1 MRRSDRSSFELCL
14 AFLIVG
20 AFIYLFVNP
29 MIAIVVIVCAVP
41 FGVIYLYHQWTPKTS
56 EDDTVPGTLPTPS
69 ASQEQLE
76 EVRPSAE
83 PVSTAASRAEGDTR
97 HPDISARAL
106 PSRSATATQAEKGR
120 DSVENLQAR
129 INELEERVR
138 WLRERLAAGPT
149 TETTTAA
156 QTEPSGKSPR
166 TSSTEGAEELSERAL
181 QQLLEALDEKLA
193 KGTISQQLYQRLRDK
208 YLARLSRARN
218 KREAAPGAVSSK
230 PRRRR

>member
-1 MRRSDRSSFELCL
+1 MNP
-14 AFLIVG
+14 LIG
-20 AFIYLFVNP
+20 L
-29 MIAIVVIVCAVP
+29 VIFACAVS
-41 FGVIYLYHQWTPKTS
+41 FGVMYLYRRRTPKTIE
-56 EDDTVPGTLPTPS
+56 EDTIPGTLFAPS

-76 EVRPSAE
+76 EVEPSAE
-83 PVSTAASRAEGDTR
+83 TMSTAASKAEGDTR
-97 HPDISARAL
+97 RPNIAARPL
-106 PSRSATATQAEKGR
+106 PSQSAPATQAEKGR

-129 INELEERVR
+129 ISELEERVR

-156 QTEPSGKSPR
+156 HAEPNGKSPR
-166 TSSTEGAEELSERAL
+166 TSTAEGAEELSERAL

-208 YLARLSRARN
+208 YLARLSRARD
-218 KREAAPGAVSSK
+218 KREAAPEAVSSK

>member
-1 MRRSDRSSFELCL
+1 MSP
-14 AFLIVG
+14 I
-20 AFIYLFVNP
+20 
-29 MIAIVVIVCAVP
+29 IAMVVFACAVP
-41 FGVIYLYHQWTPKTS
+41 VGVIYLYRQRTPKTM
-56 EDDTVPGTLPTPS
+56 EEDTVPGTLFASS

-76 EVRPSAE
+76 EVRSSAE
-83 PVSTAASRAEGDTR
+83 TVSTAASRAEGDTR
-97 HPDISARAL
+97 RPDISARPL
-106 PSRSATATQAEKGR
+106 PSQSATATQAEKGR

-129 INELEERVR
+129 ISELEERVR

-156 QTEPSGKSPR
+156 QAEPNGRSPR
-166 TSSTEGAEELSERAL
+166 TSTAEGAEELSDRAL

-208 YLARLSRARN
+208 YLARLSRARD
-218 KREAAPGAVSSK
+218 KREAAPEAVSSK